1 MYTSYVYMYIRVAT
15 SRVCTGAAGTP
26 APGPSLVPGVD
37 VKGAGLGAARCGI
50 EDGHAAAAGADDVGD
65 EAGAVAADVAQ
76 DGALGVDVGEL
87 LFHPAP
93 ARAWERAAA
102 QGTPSAPAQGEGG
115 AGGVGRKAQGCR
127 THWKVSL
134 LRSGRALASS
144 EPGRLSK
151 PSA

>member
-37 VKGAGLGAARCGI
+37 VKGAGLGGAARCGI

-76 DGALGVDVGEL
+76 DRALGVDVGEL

-93 ARAWERAAA
+93 ACALERAAG
-102 QGTPSAPAQGEGG
+102 QGIPSAPARGGGG
-115 AGGVGRKAQGCR
+115 AGGVGRKA
-127 THWKVSL
+127 
-134 LRSGRALASS
+134 
-144 EPGRLSK
+144 
-151 PSA
+151 